1 MRDTKECRL
10 PVDPGLVGQ
19 PRITGRRGRGM
30 IRVALTVIAAAITC
44 INFIRYSRIVD
55 KHDEFHNDKR
65 TLLRK

>member
-1 MRDTKECRL
+1 M
-10 PVDPGLVGQ
+10 PVPVGQ
-19 PRITGRRGRGM
+19 PRITGRGGRGM

-65 TLLRK
+65 TLIIK